1 MSRFDFAVD
10 EGELGTVSTNMKD
23 KAGEIRTKIG
33 EIYSL
38 IDGLNGSWK
47 SSAYDDFKNG
57 CYKYK
62 PGLEELANMIEFFG
76 TTCDKIA
83 TDSETLM
90 TDINA
95 KFK

>member
-1 MSRFDFAVD
+1 MSRYDFAVD
-10 EGELGTVSTNMKD
+10 EGELGTVCTSMKD

-38 IDGLNGSWK
+38 IDGLNSSWQ
-47 SSAYDDFKNG
+47 STAYDDFKNG

-76 TTCDKIA
+76 TSCDKIGA
-83 TDSETLM
+83 DSETLM
-90 TDINA
+90 NDINA
-95 KFK
+95 KF

>member
-1 MSRFDFAVD
+1 MSRYDFAVD
-10 EGELGTVSTNMKD
+10 EGKLGTVSGDMKS
-23 KAGEIRTKIG
+23 KAEEVRGKIK
-33 EIYSL
+33 EIYDL
-38 IDGLNGSWK
+38 VDGLNASWK

-90 TDINA
+90 ADIKT
-95 KFK
+95 KFN

>member
-1 MSRFDFAVD
+1 MSRYDFAVN
-10 EGELGTVSTNMKD
+10 EEELGTVCTNMKD
-23 KAGEIRTKIG
+23 KAEEIRTKIN

-38 IDGLNGSWK
+38 IDGLSASWQ

-76 TTCDKIA
+76 TTCDKFA
-83 TDSETLM
+83 TESETLM
-90 TDINA
+90 TDVNS
-95 KFK
+95 KFN